1 MDTETWAAA
10 ARPSR
15 DALIN
20 RITHQIRQSLE
31 LEEILKATAEEIRSF
46 LETDRVKVYRFD
58 PEGHGTVVAEAR
70 GGERLPSL
78 LGLTFPA
85 GDIPEEARRLFRS
98 AQARVIVDVEA
109 QSRSISQP
117 ESWGLSARVPLGEP
131 LQRPVDPCHVHYLKS
146 MGVASS
152 LVVPLMHHQELWG
165 LLVSHHAEPR
175 PYSQEE
181 LQVVQLLADQ
191 VSIAIAQAELLEQAR
206 QKAQQERLINQ
217 IAALVYSP
225 LHPETTLTTVLE
237 QLAAGLQG
245 IGARLRIHFMGADTL
260 CCHGVQPPASYDT
273 WLQEQLGRAGGAGG
287 LGQDVVAIPLGEMA
301 GAARA
306 DEADA
311 HSWPAGGPARLE

>member
-1 MDTETWAAA
+1 MDTKTWAAA

-85 GDIPEEARRLFRS
+85 GDIPEEARRLFRL
-98 AQARVIVDVEA
+98 AQVRVIVDVEA

-146 MGVASS
+146 MGW
-152 LVVPLMHHQELWG
+152 PLPWWF
-165 LLVSHHAEPR
+165 P
-175 PYSQEE
+175 
-181 LQVVQLLADQ
+181 
-191 VSIAIAQAELLEQAR
+191 
-206 QKAQQERLINQ
+206 
-217 IAALVYSP
+217 
-225 LHPETTLTTVLE
+225 
-237 QLAAGLQG
+237 
-245 IGARLRIHFMGADTL
+245 
-260 CCHGVQPPASYDT
+260 
-273 WLQEQLGRAGGAGG
+273 
-287 LGQDVVAIPLGEMA
+287 
-301 GAARA
+301 
-306 DEADA
+306 
-311 HSWPAGGPARLE
+311 